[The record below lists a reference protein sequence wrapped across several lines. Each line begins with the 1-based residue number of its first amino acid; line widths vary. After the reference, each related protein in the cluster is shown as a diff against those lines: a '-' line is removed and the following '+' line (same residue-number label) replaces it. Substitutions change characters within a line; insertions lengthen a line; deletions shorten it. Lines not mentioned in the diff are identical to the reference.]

1 MFNQNFMDA
10 LNLLNLYS
18 IWLGL
23 ENLYE
28 NRQQSEQNDVNA
40 ANEREAKY
48 ILEQLGKKFDEQ
60 NGKLDRILEILERQ
74 ELET

>member
-1 MFNQNFMDA
+1 MDA

-40 ANEREAKY
+40 ANDKQAHYLIDK
-48 ILEQLGKKFDEQ
+48 LGKKFDEQ

-74 ELET
+74 ELAT

>member
-1 MFNQNFMDA
+1 MNNQNFLDA

-40 ANEREAKY
+40 SNDRQARYLIEE
-48 ILEQLGKKFDEQ
+48 LGKKFDEQ
-60 NGKLDRILEILERQ
+60 NKTLGRILEILE
-74 ELET
+74 EEHMAK

>member
-60 NGKLDRILEILERQ
+60 NKKLDRILEILERQ
-74 ELET
+74 ELAT